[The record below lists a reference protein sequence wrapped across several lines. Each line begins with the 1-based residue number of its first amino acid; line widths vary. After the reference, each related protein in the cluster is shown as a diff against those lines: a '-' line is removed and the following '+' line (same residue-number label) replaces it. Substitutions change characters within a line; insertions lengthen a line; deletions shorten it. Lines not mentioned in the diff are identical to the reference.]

1 MAGERRGSA
10 CLYDCTSMYRR
21 RMIDDNHIISLISL
35 FFPLFSLV
43 EKQPGSSEG
52 HPGYTVDA
60 VV

>member
-21 RMIDDNHIISLISL
+21 RMIDDNHIISP

-43 EKQPGSSEG
+43 EKQPGSSKG